1 MEDTPRTRTARP
13 ALAPAMALGALLL
26 AAASLP
32 RAAMAQETLAE
43 IVVTA
48 QKRAQ
53 NLQEVPVAV
62 DAFSATTLAEAGA
75 IQPVDLATMTPNLTA
90 KNAVGNTA
98 PIFALRG
105 IGLNDFA
112 TNGTQPVGAY
122 VDEVYMVNNSQLG
135 FQLMD
140 LERVEVLKGPQG
152 TLYGRNTTAGAINF
166 ISRRPTRTFEAGADV
181 TVGNFGL
188 TGIESYI
195 NGALGDDLSGRFSF
209 SGERQFRGYFTND
222 TDGRNWG
229 QSKRAGW
236 RGQLLWDLGKTSVL
250 VNLHGGIDKSD
261 DWYYKYVDDALG
273 AGAYFKA
280 AALAANPSIFHGLHT
295 FEPPPYIDNLSNG
308 LTVSVDHDYGFATV
322 KSITS
327 FESLEYARSEDY
339 GSGPLPN
346 GWNNYAGHLTSYS
359 EELRL
364 TSNGSGPWS
373 WIVGAFAGHDRLH
386 ENDRYN
392 ELYNPAFPGYI
403 FDERYLQ
410 NTRSLALF
418 THNEIALGERLRL
431 TAGIRYTDEAK
442 RYTGGTFATFTTTA
456 PAGLPPL
463 PASVFQF
470 DTCPCLADTQM
481 KYREPTG
488 KLGLDYRFE
497 RVMLYVSAS
506 RGYKAGGIT
515 GFYVTDPGGKLPY
528 KPEFVNAY
536 ELGFKSS
543 WADNRLRLNG
553 AVFYYDYKDLQ
564 AFGPEPLDPTNPS
577 GFLEFRIFNVAK
589 SRVQGAELEMSWL
602 PLEGLKVDVGLG
614 LLDTKVLESQVG
626 GVNVGN
632 RLGNAP
638 NGEADTA
645 ISYKWALSPRLT
657 ATAGV
662 DANWRGGTY
671 YYVQNDPRQFIPA
684 YFLWNPRFT
693 LAGPGEV
700 WSVKF
705 WMKNASNKLYFRE
718 IFNDGGSVI
727 GFPAPPRTFGATFS
741 YRWQ

>member
-1 MEDTPRTRTARP
+1 MLHPT
-13 ALAPAMALGALLL
+13 LAPASAPTLAVTLGALLL
-26 AAASLP
+26 AGASLP

-43 IVVTA
+43 VVVTA

-62 DAFSATTLAEAGA
+62 DAFNAAALGDAGA
-75 IQPVDLATMTPNLTA
+75 VQPVDLATMTPNLTA

-122 VDEVYMVNNSQLG
+122 VDEVYLTNNSQLG

-166 ISRRPTRTFEAGADV
+166 ISNKPIRTFAAGASL
-181 TVGNFGL
+181 TVGNYGL
-188 TGIESYI
+188 SGIESYV
-195 NGALGDDLSGRFSF
+195 NGALGDHLSGRFSVA
-209 SGERQFRGYFTND
+209 GERQFRGYFSND
-222 TDGRNWG
+222 ADGSNWG
-229 QSKRAGW
+229 QSKRVGW

-250 VNLHGGIDKSD
+250 VNLHGGVDKSD

-273 AGAYFKA
+273 NGAYFKT
-280 AALAANPSIFHGLHT
+280 AALAANPDIFHGLHT
-295 FEPPPYIDNLSNG
+295 FEPAPYIDNVSNG
-308 LTVSVDHDYGFATV
+308 LTVSVDHGYGAATLR
-322 KSITS
+322 SITS

-339 GSGPLPN
+339 GSGPRPN
-346 GWNNYAGHLTSYS
+346 GWNNYAGHLSTYS

-392 ELYNPAFPGYI
+392 ELYNPLFPGYI
-403 FDERYLQ
+403 FNERYVQ

-418 THNEIALGERLRL
+418 THNEITLTERLRL

-442 RYTGGTFATFTTTA
+442 RYTGGTYADFTTTA

-463 PASVFQF
+463 PSASQF
-470 DTCPCLADTQM
+470 DTCPCLTDTQLT
-481 KYREPTG
+481 YHEPTG

-497 RVMLYVSAS
+497 RVMLYASAS

-515 GFYVTDPGGKLPY
+515 GFYVTDPGGKEPY
-528 KPEFVNAY
+528 KPEFINAY
-536 ELGFKSS
+536 EAGFKSS
-543 WADNRLRLNG
+543 WAGNRVHLNG
-553 AVFYYDYKDLQ
+553 ALFYYDYKNLQ
-564 AFGPEPLDPTNPS
+564 AFGVEPTTS
-577 GFLEFRIFNVAK
+577 GGLEFRIFNIAK
-589 SRVQGAELEMSWL
+589 SRMQGGELEMSWL
-602 PLEGLKVDVGLG
+602 PVEGLKIDLGVG
-614 LLDTKVLESQVG
+614 LLDTKVLESDVLNG
-626 GVNVGN
+626 NTFETLVGN

-638 NGEADTA
+638 NAEANTA
-645 ISYKWALSPRLT
+645 ISYRWALSSQLT
-657 ATAGV
+657 ATAGL

-671 YYVQNDPRQFIPA
+671 YYVQKDPRQFIPA
-684 YFLWNPRFT
+684 YFLWNPHFT
-693 LAGPGEV
+693 LAGPGEA
-700 WSVKF
+700 WAVKL
-705 WMKNASNKLYFRE
+705 WMKNASDKRYFRE

-727 GFPAPPRTFGATFS
+727 GFPAPPRTFGANFS